1 MQTIGERLEEAR
13 KRKGISIREAAEATK
28 IRSEYLQK
36 FEGNTFDLNLPDI
49 YLRGFLRSYA
59 HYLKLNAD
67 KVVTDYAA
75 LGLGTR
81 ESKRDSREIFGRIE
95 VPDSVSSVPEA
106 PQQPAQQQAAPP
118 PQRTSQI
125 HTAPIER
132 PRERGN
138 FIRIGIVAGAAVLA
152 LILLIWVIRLMTTSP
167 TTASKP
173 PAAGS
178 QTSAVE
184 ADSITLIALDNVKVK
199 VVQAS
204 DNQVL
209 FNGDLVR
216 GETRTITKHGAILVT
231 HDIGKNLQ
239 FEKNGVRFRPSV
251 DGYGR
256 AKLE

>member
-28 IRSEYLQK
+28 IRSEYLHK
-36 FEGNTFDLNLPDI
+36 FESNTFELNLPEI

-59 HYLKLNAD
+59 QYLKLNAD
-67 KVVTDYAA
+67 KIITDFN
-75 LGLGTR
+75 GLGVGER
-81 ESKRDSREIFGRIE
+81 ESKREGREIFGRIE
-95 VPDSVSSVPEA
+95 VPETSAPPQPEER
-106 PQQPAQQQAAPP
+106 PEVQPAAPP
-118 PQRTSQI
+118 RTSQI

-132 PRERGN
+132 PRDRGN
-138 FIRIGIVAGAAVLA
+138 LIRIGVVAGAAILA
-152 LILLIWVIRLMTTSP
+152 LVLLVWVIRMITTSP
-167 TTASKP
+167 TTVTGTTATGSSAQ
-173 PAAGS
+173 AA
-178 QTSAVE
+178 QAET
-184 ADSITLIALDNVKVK
+184 ITLIALDNVSVK

-209 FNGDLVR
+209 FNGDMVR

-231 HDIGKNLQ
+231 HSIGKNLQ

-256 AKLE
+256 ARLE